1 MYPVALFIELS
12 SFESIFLRRI
22 FFFFSLSSSA
32 IAGSEKMPFKIIN
45 VIIMNVETDLKK
57 AGKFFINIIFSKL

>member
-32 IAGSEKMPFKIIN
+32 IAGAEKIPFKIIN
-45 VIIMNVETDLKK
+45 VIMMKVEIDLKK
-57 AGKFFINIIFSKL
+57 EGKLFINIIFSKF